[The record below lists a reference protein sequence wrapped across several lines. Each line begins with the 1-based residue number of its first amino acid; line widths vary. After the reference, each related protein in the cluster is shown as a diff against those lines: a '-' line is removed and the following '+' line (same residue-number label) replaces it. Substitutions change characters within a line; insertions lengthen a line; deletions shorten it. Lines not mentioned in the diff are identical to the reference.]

1 MCMGGY
7 LSVTTGETGLILVT
21 GDDVATVAELRKV
34 VWSVCVWGE
43 SNFSLALTINGEKL
57 FRHDWRGR
65 NGGTVLF
72 RLLPTVW
79 GISIFGVLSIL
90 TKRT

>member
-1 MCMGGY
+1 MGEY
-7 LSVTTGETGLILVT
+7 LSVTTGEIGLISVT
-21 GDDVATVAELRKV
+21 GDDVATVAELQKV
-34 VWSVCVWGE
+34 VWSVCVLGGE
-43 SNFSLALTINGEKL
+43 SNSSLALTIKGEKL

-72 RLLPTVW
+72 RLLSTVW

-90 TKRT
+90 TIRT